1 MGLWNLSTQIRYW
14 RFEMNYSSLND
25 KEKEKVLKQ
34 KYIKEKL
41 SFAEIAKEF
50 GTYANKVRRDASK
63 LGIQIRTR
71 SQAAKIALECGRSE
85 HPTQGKGHT
94 EETKL
99 KISESQGKVWDSLDD
114 QERLVRSQIGKVS
127 WESKSESEKRELL
140 EKGSQAIRE
149 ASRIGSKMERY
160 LLYEL
165 TQLGY
170 DVQFHRE
177 HLLRNQRLEIDL
189 YVNDTSTAIEVD
201 GPSHF
206 EPVWGEENL
215 ERNKRS
221 DRQKTGLIISEGMV
235 LIRIKQDKRSS
246 QRYFR
251 RVLEQVVQELE
262 KITKEFPKEDQRY
275 IEI

>member
-1 MGLWNLSTQIRYW
+1 
-14 RFEMNYSSLND
+14 MNYNKLSD
-25 KEKEKVLKQ
+25 QEKRAILKK
-34 KYIKEKL
+34 KYSNERL
-41 SFAEIAKEF
+41 SFAEIAKQV
-50 GTYANKVRRDASK
+50 GTYANKIRRDASK
-63 LGIQIRTR
+63 LGIKARGR
-71 SQAAKIALECGRSE
+71 SEAAKVALDSGRSE
-85 HPTQGKGHT
+85 HPTKGKSHT
-94 EETKL
+94 EETKI

-114 QERLVRSQIGKVS
+114 KDRVLRSDIGKKS
-127 WESKSESEKRELL
+127 WDNKTDIQKRDTL

-149 ASRIGSKMERY
+149 ASRIGSKLERY
-160 LLYEL
+160 LLVEL
-165 TQLGY
+165 TKAGY
-170 DVQFHRE
+170 DVQFHKE
-177 HLLRNQRLEIDL
+177 HLLKNQRLEIDL
-189 YVNDTSTAIEVD
+189 YVNDTATAIEVD

-251 RVLEQVVQELE
+251 KVLQEVVEALR
-262 KITKEFPKEDQRY
+262 KISNKFPKEDQRY

>member
-1 MGLWNLSTQIRYW
+1 MDYC
-14 RFEMNYSSLND
+14 SLND
-25 KEKEKVLKQ
+25 KQKKELLHKKYVKKQ
-34 KYIKEKL
+34 L
-41 SFAEIAKEF
+41 SFAEIARQV
-50 GTYANKVRRDASK
+50 GTYTNRVRRDASK
-63 LGIQIRTR
+63 LGIQIRSR
-71 SQAAKIALECGRSE
+71 SEAAKVALHSGRAE
-85 HPTQGKGHT
+85 HPTKGKSHT
-94 EETKL
+94 EETKI
-99 KISESQGKVWDSLDD
+99 KISESQGKVWDSLTD
-114 QERLVRSQIGKVS
+114 EGRTLRSNIGKES
-127 WESKSESEKRELL
+127 WEKKTESEKRETL

-149 ASRIGSKMERY
+149 ASRMGSKLERY
-160 LLYEL
+160 LLVEL
-165 TQLGY
+165 TKIGY
-170 DVQFHRE
+170 EVQFHKE

-251 RVLEQVVQELE
+251 KVLQEVVEALR
-262 KITKEFPKEDQRY
+262 KISNKFPKEDQRY

>member
-1 MGLWNLSTQIRYW
+1 MFKRYW
-14 RFEMNYSSLND
+14 RFDMNYSSLDD
-25 KEKEKVLKQ
+25 KDKKKLLKE

-41 SFAEIAKEF
+41 SFAEIAKQF
-50 GTYANKVRRDASK
+50 GTYANKLRRDASK
-63 LGIQIRTR
+63 LGIEIRSR
-71 SQAAKIALECGRSE
+71 SQAAKVALECGRSE
-85 HPTQGKGHT
+85 HPTQGKGHSD
-94 EETKL
+94 ETKL
-99 KISESQGKVWDSLDD
+99 KISESQGKVWDSLTDED
-114 QERLVRSQIGKVS
+114 RIVRSEIGKMS
-127 WESKSESEKRELL
+127 WESKSDNEKRDVL

-149 ASRIGSKMERY
+149 ASRIGSKLERY
-160 LLYEL
+160 LLYKL
-165 TQLGY
+165 TEIGY

-189 YVNDTSTAIEVD
+189 YVNDTQTAIEVD

-235 LIRIKQDKRSS
+235 LIRVKQDKRSS

-251 RVLEQVVQELE
+251 KVLEQVVQELE